1 MPDQQTTSLILPNA
15 TAPFQP
21 GITTPPQA
29 SQGGSNI
36 SDPHPD
42 FNARRSDWVVMFDA
56 NEGQRHIKAKTTEY
70 LPATSGMRA
79 LSNKPSKLDG
89 EGLALYVAYLTRAF
103 FPDLVKETIRAL
115 VGILDR
121 EPSNIELPD
130 ALEDMREL
138 ATPKGESLND
148 LLIQI
153 HINQLLYGRL
163 GLLLDVDPNR
173 DLPLLVQYPAPQVLN
188 WDDLT
193 VTRSIKQQDDQKRSE
208 AVRRLLMVVL
218 DETRFERDTGNT
230 FTWNLVPRF
239 RVLNLGQAAQNVYTS
254 QVERDGNL
262 QNTIT
267 PAIRGKTMDEI
278 PFVFINTTDL
288 ATKPGEVPLINLANL
303 GLAIYRGEADHRSA
317 LFMSGQDTL
326 VITGYDI
333 SSGSSENP
341 DDNASPIIDSGAY
354 LNIPD
359 PDGDAKFIGPDSKA
373 LQEQRASLADDYTR
387 AGEEGIKLLS
397 SGAGAEAA
405 ETVRIRVAGRTATLQ
420 TIAMTSATGLETALR
435 IAAVWVG
442 ADPQEVKVEPNLDFI
457 TEDKDP
463 ADLIAFATAKKSK
476 LPLSWKS
483 VHNWLRT
490 KDFTELTFEEELE
503 QIEEEA
509 DMDVF
514 DTGGDAFLGEPGG
527 GPDLNDPRMVA
538 QRQAAIDA
546 AQGGGGPPEG
556 DQTPPGEEEG
566 GGEREG
572 TGQQR
577 RRGRFVAGRRRPGD
591 QGAGEE

>member
-15 TAPFQP
+15 TAPFQA
-21 GITTPPQA
+21 GITVPSQS

-42 FNARRSDWVVMFDA
+42 HAARRADWVLMFDT
-56 NEGQRHIKAKTTEY
+56 NEGQRHVKSKTTIY

-79 LSNKPSKLDG
+79 LSKTPTKLSD

-103 FPDLVKETIRAL
+103 FPDLVKETVRAL
-115 VGILDR
+115 TGILDR
-121 EPSNIELPD
+121 EPANIELPD

-148 LLIQI
+148 LLVQI
-153 HINQLLYGRL
+153 HIDQLLYGRL

-173 DLPLLVQYPAPQVLN
+173 DLPLIVRYPAPQVLN

-193 VTRSIKQQDDQKRSE
+193 VTNDLKQQDDAKRSE

-230 FTWNLVPRF
+230 FTWNLVPRY
-239 RVLNLGQAAQNVYTS
+239 RVLNLGEPTQNIFTS
-254 QVERDGNL
+254 QVERDGKL
-262 QNTIT
+262 QTTIQ
-267 PAIRGKTMDEI
+267 PAIRGKTLDEI

-288 ATKPGEVPLINLANL
+288 ATQPGEVPLINLANL

-326 VITGYDI
+326 VLIGYDI

-341 DDNASPIIDSGAY
+341 DDTASPIIGSGAF

-359 PDGDAKFIGPDSKA
+359 PEGDAKFIGPDSKA
-373 LQEQRASLADDYTR
+373 LSEQRASLEDDYKR

-405 ETVRIRVAGRTATLQ
+405 ETLRIRVAGRTATLQ

-442 ADPQEVKVEPNLDFI
+442 ADPEEVKVEPNLDFI
-457 TEDKDP
+457 TEDQDP
-463 ADLIAFATAKKSK
+463 ADLVAFATAKKSK
-476 LPLSWKS
+476 VPLSWKS
-483 VHNWLRT
+483 VHNWLRQ

-503 QIEEEA
+503 QIDEEA
-509 DMDVF
+509 DMDAF
-514 DTGGDAFLGEPGG
+514 DTGGDAFIGEPQG
-527 GPDLNDPRMVA
+527 DINDPAMVRA
-538 QRQAAIDA
+538 RQAAIDA
-546 AQGGGGPPEG
+546 AAGGGGPPEG
-556 DQTPPGEEEG
+556 DQDPPGG
-566 GGEREG
+566 GG
-572 TGQQR
+572 
-577 RRGRFVAGRRRPGD
+577 D
-591 QGAGEE
+591 QEDED